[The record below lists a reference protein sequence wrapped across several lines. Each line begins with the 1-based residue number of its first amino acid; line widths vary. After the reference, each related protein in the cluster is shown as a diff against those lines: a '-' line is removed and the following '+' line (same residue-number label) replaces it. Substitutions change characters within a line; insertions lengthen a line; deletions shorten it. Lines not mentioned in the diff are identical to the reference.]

1 MVCTRLYRVF
11 SLPGLIGLDHS
22 RESGSR
28 SVPGRVHPGY
38 CPLSQGSKKFPQ
50 LNKPINIARR
60 YSVTVNRC
68 DSMKDQIPAFSVC
81 TAVLAM
87 ALLVA
92 GCTSSFPV
100 STTPVTPVSPG
111 VTLGQSSS
119 SCGFTTM
126 SRSRPCLRDK
136 HTPGMHPGIPDW
148 GQVPAVCA
156 VQFRQQRLVLARHIP
171 AVCHCKACVENC
183 AIKSG
188 DDALAASDCEE
199 KC

>member
-1 MVCTRLYRVF
+1 
-11 SLPGLIGLDHS
+11 
-22 RESGSR
+22 
-28 SVPGRVHPGY
+28 
-38 CPLSQGSKKFPQ
+38 
-50 LNKPINIARR
+50 
-60 YSVTVNRC
+60 
-68 DSMKDQIPAFSVC
+68 MKDQIPAFSVC

-119 SCGFTTM
+119 SCGFTTCHG
-126 SRSRPCLRDK
+126 PDLACGTNVPQVCTQEYQTGDK
-136 HTPGMHPGIPDW
+136 CRLYAQCSSGSNGSCSLVTSP
-148 GQVPAVCA
+148 
-156 VQFRQQRLVLARHIP
+156 QFAS
-171 AVCHCKACVENC
+171 CKACVENC